1 MRQDAGSP
9 RRLVL
14 RGAVMAGAVVLAG
27 GACLAQGRAYA
38 DGESANAGEAAGH
51 IEKTQYGFLV
61 KTANCVNC
69 GKCVEACRLY
79 NRTPEGMEGRRRVE
93 CYESAFGRKV
103 EKRYVSFGCMH
114 CEHPSCMEVCPAK
127 AISKRDDG
135 IVVVD
140 SNRCIGCKYC
150 YQACPFGVP
159 HYGENGMDKCDCC
172 LGNGV
177 TAGQIPRCAEAC
189 MFDALNYGVLSE
201 LEEKT
206 FGKAKHIG
214 VSTGPS
220 YLLV

>member
-1 MRQDAGSP
+1 
-9 RRLVL
+9 
-14 RGAVMAGAVVLAG
+14 MAGAVVLAG

-93 CYESAFGRKV
+93 CYEAAFGRKV

-150 YQACPFGVP
+150 FQACPFEVP
-159 HYGENGMDKCDCC
+159 HYGEEGMDKCDCC
-172 LGNGV
+172 LE
-177 TAGQIPRCAEAC
+177 AGIPAGDEPYCAQAC
-189 MFDALNYGVLSE
+189 MFGGLSYGKMDELMALNHGTATRVE
-201 LEEKT
+201 
-206 FGKAKHIG
+206 A
-214 VSTGPS
+214 STGPS
-220 YLLV
+220 CLLL